1 MKELVFA
8 VMTMCVGLPNCDVH
22 KEQHQLRIERKD
34 CGTHKTQMP
43 VNGEWVDSE
52 IRVKC

>member
-22 KEQHQLRIERKD
+22 KEQHQLKIERKD

>member
-8 VMTMCVGLPNCDVH
+8 VMTMCVGLPNCEVH